1 MLKKNQI
8 LPFFFLALK
17 CLLHLMLF
25 TYSALSEIK
34 IAILVFS

>member
-1 MLKKNQI
+1 MLKKI
-8 LPFFFLALK
+8 KFYLFFLALK